1 MDEIGA
7 KLEGYV
13 AKIKEAEDK
22 EDWDRAITL
31 CNEYYE
37 VLDTL
42 VLQEKDPLTHNHYYT
57 LTSVVALL
65 RRIITYAKKADER
78 HEKQEA
84 RLNNLESRIKR
95 LEEARGF
102 DQPDKLT

>member
-1 MDEIGA
+1 LDKIGA
-7 KLEGYV
+7 KLEDYV
-13 AKIKEAEDK
+13 DRIKKAEDK
-22 EDWDRAITL
+22 EDWDRVLTL
-31 CNEYYE
+31 CKEYYQ

-42 VLQEKDPLTHNHYYT
+42 VLQEKDPLTKNHYYT
-57 LTSVVALL
+57 LTNVISLL
-65 RRIITYAKKADER
+65 RRITSHAKKGDER